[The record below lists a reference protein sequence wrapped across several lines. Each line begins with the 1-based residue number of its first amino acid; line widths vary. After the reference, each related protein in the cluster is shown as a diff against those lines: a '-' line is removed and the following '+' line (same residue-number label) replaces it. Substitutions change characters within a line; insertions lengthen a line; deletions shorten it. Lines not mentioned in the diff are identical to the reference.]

1 MIKISSN
8 YICILVLLTLKIA
21 TRLAETSW
29 WPPCNN
35 ITSIKLKCIRWYNV
49 CGSVHRKN
57 ISLYIQQDA
66 TLHSLFYLETALHVS
81 GGTSTHH
88 HERIQLYLQHLVFV
102 TPLLLPA
109 LIAAS
114 SSNGV
119 TKRKSFGHRSSRL
132 NAHRH
137 TLQYLVQ
144 RKRERERE
152 RKREREITESENC
165 RENKKWKREAK
176 LLENKRINFVMRL
189 IAKHFCGLWP
199 HTWENR
205 LSFSLTQECLSS
217 KQHLKFAVL

>member
-1 MIKISSN
+1 MSMGTCIVNILQYTSN
-8 YICILVLLTLKIA
+8 KMQRYTVYFIWK
-21 TRLAETSW
+21 
-29 WPPCNN
+29 
-35 ITSIKLKCIRWYNV
+35 
-49 CGSVHRKN
+49 
-57 ISLYIQQDA
+57 
-66 TLHSLFYLETALHVS
+66 LFYMFRVIPSPIIRSAK
-81 GGTSTHH
+81 
-88 HERIQLYLQHLVFV
+88 QLYLQHLVFV